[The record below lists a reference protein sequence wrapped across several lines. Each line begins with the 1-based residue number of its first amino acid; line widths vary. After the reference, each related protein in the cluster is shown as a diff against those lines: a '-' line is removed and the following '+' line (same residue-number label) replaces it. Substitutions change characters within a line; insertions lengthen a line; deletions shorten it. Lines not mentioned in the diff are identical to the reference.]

1 MDIEKVFHSLDHAF
15 GDPISAY
22 IFILALKV
30 LSFLVRNNKE
40 IKGLNIFDHLFLI
53 HNLCR

>member
-40 IKGLNIFDHLFLI
+40 IKGLSIFDHLFLI